1 MTASDPKTLDN
12 PVRAADRAA
21 IDEAAR
27 LLRQGMLVAFPT
39 ETVYGLGA
47 VATNGDAVAAIFAA
61 KGRPTFKPLILHVAD
76 IREAMAI
83 AHMDERAE
91 ALARRMW
98 PGPLTLVLKR
108 REDAKVSLLASAGL
122 DTVAVR
128 SPAHPVARPLL
139 RLTGRPIAAPSANLS
154 SRVSATDAAHVA
166 AELGDKVAMIL
177 DAGPSPLG
185 IESTVVDMPGEVPV
199 TLRPGSVQPEE
210 ISAIVGVEC
219 RVAADGGDIKAPG
232 MMARHYAPSTPL
244 RLNCKT
250 AGKDEALLAF
260 GPKAPK
266 ESATVLN
273 LSAKGDPTEA
283 AANLF
288 AMLRRLDA
296 SGAKAIAV
304 MPIPEEGIG
313 RAINDRLRRAAQPPD
328 EPKAS
333 A

>member
-47 VATNGDAVAAIFAA
+47 DATNDDAVAAIFAA
-61 KGRPTFKPLILHVAD
+61 KGRPTFNPLILHVAD
-76 IREAMAI
+76 IREAKTI

-91 ALARRMW
+91 ALARRLW

-177 DAGPSPLG
+177 DGGPTPLG
-185 IESTVVDMPGEVPV
+185 IESTVVDMTGEVPV
-199 TLRPGSVQPEE
+199 ILRPGSVQPEE

-219 RVAADGGDIKAPG
+219 RVASVGGDIKSPG

-244 RLNCKT
+244 RLNCT
-250 AGKDEALLAF
+250 AADKDEALLAF

-273 LSAKGDPTEA
+273 LSAKGDLTEA

-296 SGAKAIAV
+296 CGAKAIAV

-313 RAINDRLRRAAQPPD
+313 RAIADRLRRAAAPP
-328 EPKAS
+328 EVTEA
-333 A
+333 

>member
-12 PVRAADRAA
+12 PVRAADWAA

-47 VATNGDAVAAIFAA
+47 DATNDDAVAAIFAA
-61 KGRPTFKPLILHVAD
+61 KGRPTFNPLILHVAD
-76 IREAMAI
+76 IREAKAI
-83 AHMDERAE
+83 AYMDERAE
-91 ALARRMW
+91 HLAQRLW

-154 SRVSATDAAHVA
+154 SRVSATDATHVA

-177 DAGPSPLG
+177 DGGPTPLG
-185 IESTVVDMPGEVPV
+185 IESTVVDMTGEVPV
-199 TLRPGSVQPEE
+199 ILRPGSVQPEE

-219 RVAADGGDIKAPG
+219 RVAAAGGDIKSPG

-244 RLNCKT
+244 RLNCK
-250 AGKDEALLAF
+250 AADKDEALLAF

-273 LSAKGDPTEA
+273 LSAKGDLIEA

-328 EPKAS
+328 EET
-333 A
+333 